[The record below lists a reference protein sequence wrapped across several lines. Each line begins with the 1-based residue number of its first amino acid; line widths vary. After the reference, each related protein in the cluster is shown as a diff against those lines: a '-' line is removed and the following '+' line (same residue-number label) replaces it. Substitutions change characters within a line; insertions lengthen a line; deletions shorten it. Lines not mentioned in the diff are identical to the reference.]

1 MKAVVKHAAERGIQ
15 VREDWAEPVAGP
27 GQVLL
32 EVAAA
37 SLCGTDRELYEW
49 TPSAQAFNLT
59 PPVVLGHEGS
69 GTVLAVGAGVENV
82 TPGDRVALESH
93 LICGRCYPCRTGS
106 AHTCE
111 RTGILG
117 MHIDGVFAERV
128 AVPAGICVPLPESVS
143 LETGALLESAGVAM
157 HAVQRSGYAVTGQYV
172 LVNGCGPVGL
182 VIAQIAHALGAAAV
196 VAVEPNPFR
205 RKQAESIGARVLDP
219 SDDVVG
225 VCRDLAG
232 PRGGFDVAF
241 EVSGVRGVLPP
252 LLEALRREATLVT
265 VGHPSEPAAIDIA
278 AFVNK
283 KGITLRGI
291 FGRRLWDTW
300 EQLLVLLQSGRIDLD
315 WLITHRLPLD
325 EAEAAVELLTGDAG
339 KVLLVPGADRR

>member
-15 VREDWAEPVAGP
+15 VRGDWAEPVARP
-27 GQVLL
+27 GEVLL

-69 GTVLAVGAGVENV
+69 GTVLEVGEGVENV
-82 TPGDRVALESH
+82 KPGDRVALESH
-93 LICGRCYPCRTGS
+93 LICGRCYPCRTGN

-157 HAVQRSGYAVTGQYV
+157 HAVQRSGYAVAGQHV
-172 LVNGCGPVGL
+172 LINGCGPVGL
-182 VIAQIAHALGAAAV
+182 VTAQIALALGAAAV

-219 SDDVVG
+219 SDDVAG
-225 VCRDLAG
+225 VCHDLAG

-241 EVSGVRGVLPP
+241 EVSGVPGVLPP
-252 LLEALRREATLVT
+252 LLNALRREATLVT
-265 VGHPSEPAAIDIA
+265 VGHPSEPTAIDIA
-278 AFVNK
+278 AYVNK

-300 EQLLVLLQSGRIDLD
+300 EQLLLLLQSGRLDLD
-315 WLITHRLPLD
+315 WLVTHRLALD
-325 EAEAAVELLTGDAG
+325 QAEAAVELLTGDAG
-339 KVLLVPGADRR
+339 KVLLVPNLG

>member
-1 MKAVVKHAAERGIQ
+1 MKAVIKHAAERGIQ
-15 VREDWAEPVAGP
+15 VREDWAEPDAGP
-27 GQVLL
+27 GEVLL

-49 TPSAQAFNLT
+49 TPSAQAFNLA

-69 GTVLAVGAGVENV
+69 GTVLAVGAGVENL
-82 TPGDRVALESH
+82 TAGDRVALESH

-128 AVPAGICVPLPESVS
+128 AVPADICVPLPASVS

-157 HAVQRSGYAVTGQYV
+157 HAVQRSGYAVAGQYV

-182 VIAQIAHALGAAAV
+182 VIAQIALALGAAAV
-196 VAVEPNPFR
+196 VAVEPNQFR

-232 PRGGFDVAF
+232 RRGGFDVAF

-300 EQLLVLLQSGRIDLD
+300 EQLLLLLQSGRIDLD
-315 WLITHRLPLD
+315 WLITHRLALD

-339 KVLLVPGADRR
+339 KVLLVPGAN

>member
-1 MKAVVKHAAERGIQ
+1 MKAVIKHAAERGIEI
-15 VREDWAEPVAGP
+15 RTDWAEPVAGP

-49 TPSAQAFNLT
+49 TPSAQAFYLT

-69 GTVLAVGAGVENV
+69 GTVLAVGDGVEAV
-82 TPGDRVALESH
+82 APGDRVALESH

-157 HAVQRSGYAVTGQYV
+157 HAVQRSELAVAGQYV

-182 VIAQIAHALGAAAV
+182 VTAQIALALGAAAV

-205 RKQAESIGARVLDP
+205 RKQAESIGVQTLDP
-219 SDDVVG
+219 SDDVVS

-232 PRGGFDVAF
+232 RRGGFDVAF

-252 LLEALRREATLVT
+252 LLDALRREATLIT
-265 VGHPSEPAAIDIA
+265 VGHPSEPAPIDLA
-278 AFVNK
+278 KHVNK

-300 EQLLVLLQSGRIDLD
+300 EQLLLLLQSGRIELD
-315 WLITHRLPLD
+315 WLVTHRLPLD
-325 EAEAAVELLTGDAG
+325 DAEAAVELLTGDAG
-339 KVLLVPGADRR
+339 KVLLIPASTSR

>member
-157 HAVQRSGYAVTGQYV
+157 HAVQRSGYAVAGQYV

-182 VIAQIAHALGAAAV
+182 VIAQIALALGAAAV

-232 PRGGFDVAF
+232 RRGGFDVAF

-300 EQLLVLLQSGRIDLD
+300 EQLLLLLQSGRIDLD
-315 WLITHRLPLD
+315 WLITHRLALD
-325 EAEAAVELLTGDAG
+325 EADAAVELLTGDAG
-339 KVLLVPGADRR
+339 KVLLVPGANRR

>member
-1 MKAVVKHAAERGIQ
+1 MKAVIKHAAERGIQ

-82 TPGDRVALESH
+82 TPGDRVGLESH

-128 AVPAGICVPLPESVS
+128 AVPVGICVPLPESVS

-157 HAVQRSGYAVTGQYV
+157 HAVQRSGYAVAGQYV

-182 VIAQIAHALGAAAV
+182 VIAQIALALGAAAV
-196 VAVEPNPFR
+196 VAVEPNAFR
-205 RKQAESIGARVLDP
+205 RKQAESIGAQVLDP

-232 PRGGFDVAF
+232 RRGGFDVAF

-300 EQLLVLLQSGRIDLD
+300 EQLLLLLQSGRIDLD
-315 WLITHRLPLD
+315 WLITHRLSLD
-325 EAEAAVELLTGDAG
+325 EAETAVELLTGDAG
-339 KVLLVPGADRR
+339 KVLLVPGANRR

>member
-182 VIAQIAHALGAAAV
+182 VIAQIALALGAAAV

-232 PRGGFDVAF
+232 RRGGFDVAF

-265 VGHPSEPAAIDIA
+265 VGNPSEPGAIDIA
-278 AFVNK
+278 AVVNK
-283 KGITLRGI
+283 EGITLRGI

-300 EQLLVLLQSGRIDLD
+300 EQLLLLLQSGRIDLD
-315 WLITHRLPLD
+315 WLIPHRLSLD

-339 KVLLVPGADRR
+339 KVLLVPGANRR

>member
-1 MKAVVKHAAERGIQ
+1 MKAVVKHAAERGIK

-157 HAVQRSGYAVTGQYV
+157 HAVQRSGYAVAGQYV

-182 VIAQIAHALGAAAV
+182 VIAQIALALGAAAV
-196 VAVEPNPFR
+196 VAVEPNQFR
-205 RKQAESIGARVLDP
+205 RKQAESIGARVLAP

-232 PRGGFDVAF
+232 RRGGFDVAF

-283 KGITLRGI
+283 KGVTLRGI

-300 EQLLVLLQSGRIDLD
+300 EQLLLLLQSGRIDLD
-315 WLITHRLPLD
+315 WLITHRLSLD
-325 EAEAAVELLTGDAG
+325 EAEVAVELLTGDAG
-339 KVLLVPGADRR
+339 KVLLVPGVNRR

>member
-15 VREDWAEPVAGP
+15 IREDWAEPVAGP

-49 TPSAQAFNLT
+49 TPSAQSFNLT

-69 GTVLAVGAGVENV
+69 GTVLAVGAGVDNV

-157 HAVQRSGYAVTGQYV
+157 HAVQRSGYAVAGQYV

-182 VIAQIAHALGAAAV
+182 VIAQIALALGAAAV

-205 RKQAESIGARVLDP
+205 RKQAESIGAQVLDP

-232 PRGGFDVAF
+232 RRGGFDVAF

-265 VGHPSEPAAIDIA
+265 VGHPSEPASIDIA
-278 AFVNK
+278 AYVNK

-300 EQLLVLLQSGRIDLD
+300 EQLLLLLQSGRIDLD

-339 KVLLVPGADRR
+339 KVLLVPGANRR

>member
-15 VREDWAEPVAGP
+15 VRKDWAEPVAGP
-27 GQVLL
+27 GEVLL

-49 TPSAQAFNLT
+49 TPSAQAFNLA

-157 HAVQRSGYAVTGQYV
+157 HAIQRSGYAVAGQYV

-182 VIAQIAHALGAAAV
+182 VIAQIAQALGAAAV
-196 VAVEPNPFR
+196 VAVEPNSFR
-205 RKQAESIGARVLDP
+205 RKQAESIGAHVLDP

-225 VCRDLAG
+225 VCRDTAG
-232 PRGGFDVAF
+232 RRGGFDVAF

-300 EQLLVLLQSGRIDLD
+300 EQLLLLLQSGRIDLD
-315 WLITHRLPLD
+315 WLVTHRLPLD
-325 EAEAAVELLTGDAG
+325 EADAAVELLTGDAG
-339 KVLLVPGADRR
+339 KVLLVPGANPR

>member
-1 MKAVVKHAAERGIQ
+1 MKAVVKHEAERGIQ

-182 VIAQIAHALGAAAV
+182 VIAQIALALGAAAV

-300 EQLLVLLQSGRIDLD
+300 EQLLLLLQSGRIELD

-339 KVLLVPGADRR
+339 KVLLVPGTNQR

>member
-15 VREDWAEPVAGP
+15 VRGDWAEPVARP
-27 GQVLL
+27 GEVLL

-49 TPSAQAFNLT
+49 TPSAQAFNLN

-69 GTVLAVGAGVENV
+69 GTVLGVGEGVENV
-82 TPGDRVALESH
+82 KPGDRVALESH

-111 RTGILG
+111 RTRILG

-157 HAVQRSGYAVTGQYV
+157 HAVQRSGYAVAGQHV
-172 LVNGCGPVGL
+172 LINGCGPVGL
-182 VIAQIAHALGAAAV
+182 VTAQIALALGAATV
-196 VAVEPNPFR
+196 VAVEPNRFR
-205 RKQAESIGARVLDP
+205 QKQAESIGARVLDP
-219 SDDVVG
+219 SDDVAG

-232 PRGGFDVAF
+232 SRGGFDVAF

-252 LLEALRREATLVT
+252 LLNALRREATLVA
-265 VGHPSEPAAIDIA
+265 VGHPSEPTAIDIA
-278 AFVNK
+278 AYVNK

-300 EQLLVLLQSGRIDLD
+300 EQLLLLVQSGRLNLD
-315 WLITHRLPLD
+315 WLVTHRLPLD
-325 EAEAAVELLTGDAG
+325 QAEAAVELLTGDAG
-339 KVLLVPGADRR
+339 KVLLVPNID

>member
-1 MKAVVKHAAERGIQ
+1 MKAVIKHAPERGIEI
-15 VREDWAEPVAGP
+15 RDDWAEPVAGP

-49 TPSAQAFNLT
+49 TPSAQAFNLA

-69 GTVLAVGAGVENV
+69 GTVLAVGEGVENV
-82 TPGDRVALESH
+82 TAGDRVALESH

-157 HAVQRSGYAVTGQYV
+157 HAVQRSGYAVAGQYV

-182 VIAQIAHALGAAAV
+182 VIAQIALALGAAAV
-196 VAVEPNPFR
+196 VAVEPNQFR

-232 PRGGFDVAF
+232 RRGGFDVAF

-300 EQLLVLLQSGRIDLD
+300 EQLLLLLQSGRIDLD
-315 WLITHRLPLD
+315 WLITHRLALD
-325 EAEAAVELLTGDAG
+325 EADAAVELLTGDAG
-339 KVLLVPGADRR
+339 KVLLVPSANRR

>member
-1 MKAVVKHAAERGIQ
+1 MKAVVKQAAERGIQ
-15 VREDWAEPVAGP
+15 VRKDCAEPVAGP

-106 AHTCE
+106 QHTCE

-157 HAVQRSGYAVTGQYV
+157 HAVQRSGYAVAGQYV
-172 LVNGCGPVGL
+172 LINGCGPVGL
-182 VIAQIAHALGAAAV
+182 VIAHIALALGAAAV

-205 RKQAESIGARVLDP
+205 RKQAESIGAQVLDP

-232 PRGGFDVAF
+232 RRGGFDIAF

-283 KGITLRGI
+283 KGITIRGI

-300 EQLLVLLQSGRIDLD
+300 EQLLLLLQSGRIDLD
-315 WLITHRLPLD
+315 WLITHRLALD
-325 EAEAAVELLTGDAG
+325 EADAAVELLTGDAG
-339 KVLLVPGADRR
+339 KVLLVPGANRG

>member
-1 MKAVVKHAAERGIQ
+1 MRAIVKHAAERGIQ
-15 VREDWAEPVAGP
+15 VREDWAEPVAGS

-82 TPGDRVALESH
+82 TPGDQVALESH

-182 VIAQIAHALGAAAV
+182 VIAQIALALGAAAV

-232 PRGGFDVAF
+232 RRGGFDVAF

-265 VGHPSEPAAIDIA
+265 VGHPSEPAPIDIA

-300 EQLLVLLQSGRIDLD
+300 EQLLLLLRSGRIDLD

-339 KVLLVPGADRR
+339 KVLLVPTLG

>member
-117 MHIDGVFAERV
+117 
-128 AVPAGICVPLPESVS
+128 
-143 LETGALLESAGVAM
+143 
-157 HAVQRSGYAVTGQYV
+157 
-172 LVNGCGPVGL
+172 
-182 VIAQIAHALGAAAV
+182 
-196 VAVEPNPFR
+196 
-205 RKQAESIGARVLDP
+205 
-219 SDDVVG
+219 
-225 VCRDLAG
+225 
-232 PRGGFDVAF
+232 
-241 EVSGVRGVLPP
+241 
-252 LLEALRREATLVT
+252 
-265 VGHPSEPAAIDIA
+265 
-278 AFVNK
+278 
-283 KGITLRGI
+283 
-291 FGRRLWDTW
+291 
-300 EQLLVLLQSGRIDLD
+300 
-315 WLITHRLPLD
+315 
-325 EAEAAVELLTGDAG
+325 
-339 KVLLVPGADRR
+339 

>member
-1 MKAVVKHAAERGIQ
+1 MKAVIKHAAERGIQ

-49 TPSAQAFNLT
+49 TPSAQAFNLA

-69 GTVLAVGAGVENV
+69 GTVLAVGAGVDNV

-157 HAVQRSGYAVTGQYV
+157 HAVQRSGYAVAGQYV

-182 VIAQIAHALGAAAV
+182 VIAQIALALGAAAV
-196 VAVEPNPFR
+196 VAVEPNQFR

-232 PRGGFDVAF
+232 RRGGFDVAF

-300 EQLLVLLQSGRIDLD
+300 EQLLLLLQSGRIDLD

-339 KVLLVPGADRR
+339 KVLLVPGANRR

>member
-1 MKAVVKHAAERGIQ
+1 MKAVIKHAAERGIQ

-49 TPSAQAFNLT
+49 TPSAQAFNLP

-69 GTVLAVGAGVENV
+69 GTVLAVGAGVESV
-82 TPGDRVALESH
+82 TPGERVALESH

-143 LETGALLESAGVAM
+143 LETGALLAMGVGELRVSEQFVTAGPIC
-157 HAVQRSGYAVTGQYV
+157 TTDD
-172 LVNGCGPVGL
+172 
-182 VIAQIAHALGAAAV
+182 AAAV
-196 VAVEPNPFR
+196 AGCRVLLKGGQVGPPDLFR
-205 RKQAESIGARVLDP
+205 RF
-219 SDDVVG
+219 
-225 VCRDLAG
+225 AG
-232 PRGGFDVAF
+232 
-241 EVSGVRGVLPP
+241 
-252 LLEALRREATLVT
+252 LV
-265 VGHPSEPAAIDIA
+265 
-278 AFVNK
+278 
-283 KGITLRGI
+283 
-291 FGRRLWDTW
+291 
-300 EQLLVLLQSGRIDLD
+300 
-315 WLITHRLPLD
+315 
-325 EAEAAVELLTGDAG
+325 
-339 KVLLVPGADRR
+339 

>member
-1 MKAVVKHAAERGIQ
+1 MKAVVKHEAERGIQ

-27 GQVLL
+27 EQVLL

-157 HAVQRSGYAVTGQYV
+157 HAVQRSGYAVAGQYV

-182 VIAQIAHALGAAAV
+182 VIAQIALALGAAAV

-291 FGRRLWDTW
+291 FCRRLWDTW
-300 EQLLVLLQSGRIDLD
+300 EQLLLLLQSGRIELD

-339 KVLLVPGADRR
+339 KVLLVPCANRR

>member
-15 VREDWAEPVAGP
+15 IREDWAEPVAGP

-93 LICGRCYPCRTGS
+93 LICGRCYPCRTGN

-157 HAVQRSGYAVTGQYV
+157 HAVQRSGYAVAGQYV

-182 VIAQIAHALGAAAV
+182 VIAQIALALGAAAV
-196 VAVEPNPFR
+196 VAVEPNQFR

-232 PRGGFDVAF
+232 RRGGFDVAF

-300 EQLLVLLQSGRIDLD
+300 EQLLLLLQSGRIDLD
-315 WLITHRLPLD
+315 WLITHRLALD
-325 EAEAAVELLTGDAG
+325 EADAAVELLTGDAG
-339 KVLLVPGADRR
+339 KVLLVPGANRR